1 MKLEYQPPIMISC
14 GSFAEQTRGVI
25 GGVHEVTGYFF
36 R

>member
-1 MKLEYQPPIMISC
+1 MKLKYEAPTLQIC
-14 GSFAEQTRGVI
+14 GDFAEQTRGVI